1 MVSQLLI
8 MAAKLLKPE
17 SVRTSKFPHD
27 CTKPFRVAFPFSIK
41 MQTAPILNT
50 WVRCTSGN
58 VFNLP
63 IIIPIM
69 CSHVLH
75 HNHHDDHHQH
85 HHHHDRHDHR
95 RSCSASPTPCHPSW
109 QLRRRA
115 TLRWFKKNPNTNN
128 STSRAPPL
136 TSPTPTLSCRRSPR
150 TPWSPSWASCSS
162 FPSSTS
168 SLSSSTSC
176 AAPW

>member
-1 MVSQLLI
+1 
-8 MAAKLLKPE
+8 
-17 SVRTSKFPHD
+17 
-27 CTKPFRVAFPFSIK
+27 

-115 TLRWFKKNPNTNN
+115 TLRWFKRIQTPTIQLPG
-128 STSRAPPL
+128 RLRWPPL
-136 TSPTPTLSCRRSPR
+136 LL
-150 TPWSPSWASCSS
+150 
-162 FPSSTS
+162 
-168 SLSSSTSC
+168 LSSAGGALARPDHHPGHHAHPSLHPPLLYPPLQVTLLLDKGDQDLLTICINSSMKI
-176 AAPW
+176 